1 MCNYVE
7 VSLRRQSYTRPHPE
21 PFLVMTW
28 TLDPA
33 HSSVTFS
40 AKHMMLTTVRG
51 SMQIRDVDLDFDPE
65 DLTASSVRVSLDAGS
80 IDTGQGARD
89 EHLRSADFLEAEKH
103 PTIDFVS
110 TRIEPSGDG
119 YRVHGDLTIR
129 GQTRPV
135 VLDAALAGIVPN
147 MQGGR
152 RAAFSA
158 RTTIDR
164 EDFGLTW
171 NVALEQGGWL
181 VSKAI
186 GIEIELA
193 AVAPAESASPE
204 RELET
209 ATA

>member
-1 MCNYVE
+1 
-7 VSLRRQSYTRPHPE
+7 
-21 PFLVMTW
+21 MTW

-51 SMQIRDVDLDFDPE
+51 SMQIRDVDLVFDSR
-65 DLTASSVRVSLDAGS
+65 DLTASSVRVTLDAAS
-80 IDTGQGARD
+80 IDTGQAARD
-89 EHLRSADFLEAEKH
+89 QHLRSADFLDVEHH
-103 PTIDFVS
+103 PTIEFAS
-110 TRIEPSGDG
+110 TRIEPVGDG
-119 YRVHGDLTIR
+119 HRIHGDLTIR
-129 GQTRPV
+129 GETRPV
-135 VLDAALAGIVPN
+135 ALEAAFAGIVPN
-147 MQGGR
+147 MQGGQ

-164 EDFGLTW
+164 EAFGLTW

-193 AVAPAESASPE
+193 AVSPADAVAAD
-204 RELET
+204 RELEAVT
-209 ATA
+209 A